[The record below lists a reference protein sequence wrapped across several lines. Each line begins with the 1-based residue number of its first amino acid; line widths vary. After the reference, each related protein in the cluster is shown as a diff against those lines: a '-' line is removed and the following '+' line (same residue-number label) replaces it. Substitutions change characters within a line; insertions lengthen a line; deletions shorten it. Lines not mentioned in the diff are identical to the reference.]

1 MNRFFKIC
9 LTKAS
14 CAMLALAVT
23 AVSLPMTVS
32 AAEKEIIVNR
42 SVAINRIDD
51 CKEGERANYWVD
63 ENFAITPAVF
73 EYMKE
78 NQTANLRLEGAYF
91 DFIFDSQKLDN
102 LASTEYWVRNER
114 KAQHDQSIRRKV
126 RSEAL
131 QTFYFKINQAFPDGT
146 TMRYQSMFSPGSTVD
161 VYKYDEQTETGTLIA
176 TCKVAMGSLMTLPML
191 ETGDYYVLLHDTEI
205 PVAASPGATV
215 QTGSSIA
222 PSQSTGQEEN
232 PSTGWR

>member
-1 MNRFFKIC
+1 
-9 LTKAS
+9 
-14 CAMLALAVT
+14 MLALAVT

-161 VYKYDEQTETGTLIA
+161 VYKYDEQTETGMLIA

-191 ETGDYYVLLHDTEI
+191 ETGDYYVLLHDRDPGGGVAGRDRANWEQHCPEPKHRAGRKPLHRLAI
-205 PVAASPGATV
+205 KDSLIGPVRNSAGGA
-215 QTGSSIA
+215 
-222 PSQSTGQEEN
+222 
-232 PSTGWR
+232 